1 MSLAQRRPFYR
12 LCPMCQAKWGRAFAN
27 SADPLPRLKPFAL
40 RSDNDR
46 VDLSAKAHMSLCGL
60 LAALAALALI
70 AAPNADA
77 EKTCAGAT
85 RPASALSPAA
95 ENKALLCSINLV
107 RAQNS
112 VPPVRVNPVL
122 RGTAL
127 AHSLV
132 MVAAGCFDHQCPGE
146 RSFNTRLRAAG
157 YPLCGC
163 AWHASENIAYGA
175 GAELAPAP

>member
-1 MSLAQRRPFYR
+1 MSVGALVVA
-12 LCPMCQAKWGRAFAN
+12 AF
-27 SADPLPRLKPFAL
+27 
-40 RSDNDR
+40 
-46 VDLSAKAHMSLCGL
+46 
-60 LAALAALALI
+60 AALALL
-70 AAPNADA
+70 AVPRADA
-77 EKTCAGAT
+77 KKTCAGAT

-112 VPPVRVNPVL
+112 VPPVRINAL
-122 RGTAL
+122 LHGTAL

-132 MVAAGCFDHQCPGE
+132 MVATGCFDHQCPGE
-146 RSFNTRLRAAG
+146 PSFNTRLRAAG

-175 GAELAPAP
+175 GSNSAPASIVDAWMNSPDHRAAMLNGKLRYVGIGIATGAPSRALDLSAATYTIDLGSDG